1 MADTEVRYGLAGV
14 LADDTAISKVVPE
27 TNSLTYRGYA
37 VQDLAVN
44 GSFEETAYLI
54 WHGEL
59 PTAAQ
64 LDDFRAAER
73 AERGISSDLHA
84 VIKRYE
90 RSAHPMDTIRTSV
103 SFQGQEDREAN
114 LGSGMASEAGAAGFD
129 EGALRALAL
138 RVFARAPE
146 MVAAEYRHRI
156 GKDPIEPDPGLP
168 WSENFFRMCFGAVPD
183 EAVVR
188 CFDISMTLYAEH
200 SFNASTFAA
209 RVIASTTSDLYSA
222 VVGGIGALKGPLHG
236 GANEAVMHM
245 LKAVGSPEAAKPW
258 MLDAIAAKKKIMGFG
273 HRVYRNGDSRV
284 PTMTDAFERMVEVVG
299 TDEAKRYWEMSRI
312 LDDTMV
318 KAKGIYP
325 NLDFPA
331 GPAYYLM
338 GFPIE
343 MFTPLF
349 VLSRITGWTAHV
361 IEQLGDNKLIRP
373 LSAYTGQAQRDF
385 VPIDARG

>member
-37 VQDLAVN
+37 VQDLATR

-54 WHGEL
+54 WNGQL
-59 PTAAQ
+59 PTKSELEA
-64 LDDFRAAER
+64 FREQER
-73 AERGISSDLHA
+73 AERGISGALHD
-84 VIKRYE
+84 VIASYNAG
-90 RSAHPMDTIRTSV
+90 AHPMDTLRTSL
-103 SFQGQEDREAN
+103 SYQGQEDREAN
-114 LGSGMASEAGAAGFD
+114 LGSGMAEGYDEA
-129 EGALRALAL
+129 ALKRLAL

-146 MVAAEYRHRI
+146 MAAAEYRRRE
-156 GKDPIEPDPGLP
+156 GKEPIAPDPSLA
-168 WSENFFRMCFGAVPD
+168 WSENFLNMCFGEVPAP
-183 EAVVR
+183 EVVK
-188 CFDISMTLYAEH
+188 CFDVSMVLYAEH
-200 SFNASTFAA
+200 SFNASTFTA

-222 VVGGIGALKGPLHG
+222 VVGGVGALKGPLHG

-245 LKAVGSPEAAKPW
+245 LKEVGSPERAEQW
-258 MLDAIAAKKKIMGFG
+258 MKDAIAAKKKIMGFG
-273 HRVYRNGDSRV
+273 HRVYRSGDSRV

-318 KAKGIYP
+318 EAKGIYP

-338 GFPIE
+338 GFPIP

-361 IEQLGDNKLIRP
+361 IEQLSNNKLIRP
-373 LSAYTGQAQRDF
+373 LSAYTGEAQRDF
-385 VPIDARG
+385 VPIEARG